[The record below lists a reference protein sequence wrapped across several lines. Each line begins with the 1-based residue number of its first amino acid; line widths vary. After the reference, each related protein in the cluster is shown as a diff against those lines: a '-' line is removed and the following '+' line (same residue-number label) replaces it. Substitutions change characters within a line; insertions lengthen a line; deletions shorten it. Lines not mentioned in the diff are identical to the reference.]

1 MPDTFRVAL
10 TRDFRDDDGSI
21 GWGDIGMAELEA
33 EPGVEW
39 EFLPVDETPLSPG
52 ALAGYDG
59 VMVLGNAVDAGSLV
73 GADRLRVLAR
83 FGVGYDTIDLDAC
96 SAAGIPVTTTPDGT
110 RLPMAL
116 AAVTMLLA
124 VAHNVR
130 QKDRIVRERRN
141 WDERYQY
148 NGLGLPGKTL
158 GIIGFGNIGREVARL
173 LGPMNMRVVA
183 YDPYLPAAKAAELG
197 GEPVS
202 IERLM
207 SEADAVVVTAALTEE
222 TRHLVNAERLALM
235 KRDAVI
241 VNVARGPLIV
251 QAALAEVLRAGAIRG
266 AGIDVLEKEPA
277 DDDDPILACDN
288 VLLSPHATGWTDLL
302 SYGNGSGCVRSLL
315 EVKRGFRPS
324 HLVVN
329 PAAFEH
335 ERWRGVPAAPRT
347 DR

>member
-1 MPDTFRVAL
+1 MPETFRVAL

-39 EFLPVDETPLSPG
+39 EFLAVNETPLSAG

-59 VMVLGNAVDAGSLV
+59 VMVLGNAVDAGSLK
-73 GADRLRVLAR
+73 GADRLKVLAR

-96 SAAGIPVTTTPDGT
+96 AAAGIPVTTTPDGT

-116 AAVTMLLA
+116 AAVTLLLA

-158 GIIGFGNIGREVARL
+158 GIVGFGNIGREVARL
-173 LGPMNMRVVA
+173 LGPMNMRVLA
-183 YDPYLPAAKAAELG
+183 YDPYLPPEKAAELG
-197 GEPVS
+197 AELVP

-207 SEADAVVVTAALTEE
+207 SESDAVVVTAALTPE
-222 TRHLVNAERLALM
+222 TRHLVDAERLALM

-241 VNVARGPLIV
+241 VNVARGPLID
-251 QAALAEVLRAGAIRG
+251 QAALAEALQAGAIRG
-266 AGIDVLEKEPA
+266 AGLDVLEKEPA
-277 DDDDPILACDN
+277 DDDDPILDCDN

-329 PAAFEH
+329 PEAFEH
-335 ERWRGVPAAPRT
+335 ERWRGVPDAPRT
-347 DR
+347 VA